1 MLGQLLPARSLVCF
15 VRRAGGASIKT
26 VDNGKTVFLLK
37 VKGIYRDEIRGI
49 NLFLRRLPNYG
60 RRFSI
65 APDHNI
71 YYGFRTSDNSI
82 LRCIKCYKRPH
93 KFHTETG

>member
-1 MLGQLLPARSLVCF
+1 MLGQLLPARLLVCF
-15 VRRAGGASIKT
+15 VRRVGGVSIKT

-49 NLFLRRLPNYG
+49 NLFSRRLPNYG

-65 APDHNI
+65 ASDHNI
-71 YYGFRTSDNSI
+71 YYEFRMSDNSI
-82 LRCIKCYKRPH
+82 LRCIKGYKRPH
-93 KFHTETG
+93 KYHTKTG